1 MGGVGRRRGRDRQRG
16 RPGRLDAGGHL
27 HLGLEFFG
35 GPRTPTNTEFVAEAV
50 ALCAEAGRP
59 VATPDQA
66 AEILGLAPR
75 PA

>member
-1 MGGVGRRRGRDRQRG
+1 MSEAA
-16 RPGRLDAGGHL
+16 GRLAPMGRLRVAVYAPDRLRHTAL
-27 HLGLEFFG
+27 S
-35 GPRTPTNTEFVAEAV
+35 RVVAEAV

-75 PA
+75 QT